1 MRVTAYDSRHN
12 PVNGVAVR
20 GSWNSGPEVQCLTS
34 DAEVAGTCIITW
46 AAIPNAMRSAYFGMS
61 GMTLAGSRYKA
72 ASNHD
77 PDGSSNGFGIFVR
90 H

>member
-1 MRVTAYDSRHN
+1 M
-12 PVNGVAVR
+12 NGVTVR
-20 GSWNSGPEVQCLTS
+20 GSWNSGPEIQCVTS
-34 DAEVAGTCIITW
+34 DAEVAGTCTLTL
-46 AAIPNAMRSAYFGMS
+46 AGIPNATRNAYFGMS
-61 GMTLAGSRYKA
+61 GMTLSGATYKP

>member
-1 MRVTAYDSRHN
+1 M
-12 PVNGVAVR
+12 
-20 GSWNSGPEVQCLTS
+20 TS
-34 DAEVAGTCIITW
+34 DAEVAGTCTLTL
-46 AAIPNAMRSAYFGMS
+46 AAIPNATRNAYFGMS
-61 GMTLAGSRYKA
+61 GMTLAGATYKP